1 MLTSHRGMFRFVVGL
16 IAVAPLSMAASTAS
30 AADDTSYTWSTP
42 QFVITP
48 EFMGIPGDGSIRA
61 GVNSGGFIDGAGK
74 LRIIFATGTTVSGN
88 ASAVSSDGGQTWT
101 LDSAFTWP
109 ASISDTLGHIYVTPS
124 PTGGFRAF
132 LRDATGVKTAVSA
145 DGQTWAPE
153 DGYRVRA
160 ADLGLQRIDG
170 GAVVR
175 LTNGT
180 YKMYLGDES
189 DYFRQCGSA
198 RPVSTK
204 IYSASSTDQLNWT
217 VDPGYRIGTELGE
230 LCKLHP
236 HAFTDAAGAPVVVF
250 HVNNDISKS
259 RSEWASSCFIASSVD
274 GVTFPSMSRLP
285 VNLPNGT
292 PGGELSCDDPDIV
305 RMPDG
310 TLRLFFSV
318 GGPLPNGGRVA
329 MSVGT
334 PVSLP
339 ATGTNPIDGLVWG
352 LAVSTAGALLVVAT
366 RRQRIFNP

>member
-1 MLTSHRGMFRFVVGL
+1 MSRMIRNLLMVVVLNLGL
-16 IAVAPLSMAASTAS
+16 FFFGAASAN
-30 AADDTSYTWSTP
+30 AIDDTTYSWSTP

-48 EFMGIPGDGSIRA
+48 EFLGIPSDGSIRA
-61 GVNSGGFIDGAGK
+61 GVNSGGFIDASGK

-88 ASAVSSDGGQTWT
+88 ASATSSDGGQTWT
-101 LDSAFTWP
+101 LDSGFTWP
-109 ASISDTLGHIYVTPS
+109 ATISDTLGHIYVTVA
-124 PTGGFRAF
+124 PTGGYRAF
-132 LRDATGVKTAVSA
+132 LRDATGIKTAVSN

-153 DGYRVRA
+153 DGYRLRA

-175 LTNGT
+175 LADGT
-180 YKMYLGDES
+180 FKMYLGDES
-189 DYFRQCGSA
+189 DYFRQCGST

-204 IYSASSTDQLNWT
+204 IYSASSADQINW
-217 VDPGYRIGTELGE
+217 VIDAGHRVGPELGD

-236 HAFTDAAGAPVVVF
+236 HAFIDGTGSAVLVF

-259 RSEWASSCFIASSVD
+259 RSEWASSCFVASSVD
-274 GVTFPSMSRLP
+274 GKSFPAMFRLP

-318 GGPLPNGGRVA
+318 GGPLPNGGRIA

-334 PVSLP
+334 PLALP
-339 ATGTNPIDGLVWG
+339 ATGSHVALPATWAIVLSIVGGGLVII
-352 LAVSTAGALLVVAT
+352 AGA
-366 RRQRIFNP
+366 RRRNIH